1 MINNENRNKIF
12 DELKKKFPIEIAKDI
27 EESIYIYSKNKAED
41 DEVLFLMEGIYESK
55 SKEIL
60 CILNNKNLMYII
72 KAIKQNKI
80 NPKKIA
86 RMKPEELNYEKYSSI
101 LKKKELEEM
110 RKEDKVTTNAF
121 ECEKCK
127 KSKCSVIEKQ
137 IRSGDEPA
145 TAFITCHECG
155 HVFTF

>member
-1 MINNENRNKIF
+1 
-12 DELKKKFPIEIAKDI
+12 
-27 EESIYIYSKNKAED
+27 
-41 DEVLFLMEGIYESK
+41 
-55 SKEIL
+55 
-60 CILNNKNLMYII
+60 MYII

-155 HVFTF
+155 HVFTV